1 MTARP
6 LATSTGIGLGMGG
19 TAGYA
24 APVDPDTGDWQA
36 RLPSAEYNAL
46 LGGTIGFSGAAASR
60 FAGDPQGT
68 TDTVRNWLAENA
80 PGPGQMNVFALA
92 HRVAK
97 DPLMGDPAKSDLP
110 NMIKVAEMRRNLPD
124 TEPNPGARENP
135 AIFSATSGGGYE
147 VSANHP
153 QLPLSGLF
161 YSPEGALRMEI
172 PAGTVD
178 KSKLMPGTVH
188 KFGDV
193 YNSDAFRIYPDLA
206 QKNIYITSERNGR
219 SDPKNIEHPTDPE
232 GFELSVY
239 NRNKPPNPDLV
250 KAYMEKRLQYL
261 IDQKEG
267 LAAGAKKTPGLE
279 ASKVDALEKR
289 LSAIRQDLGD
299 ELDQHNKAIDQLHA
313 QQSRNPNDSS
323 IASSIAALES
333 ARTAA
338 ASNLDAISAYHN
350 HVRGYKDLV
359 DEALAS
365 GGDPNLSDIVAS
377 YVNGLRNDY
386 INRSKVVPPR
396 LSRPLS
402 PNEEQQ
408 AITDY
413 LYKHSAGHIL
423 SELANR
429 RSTWGG
435 AGADYP
441 LTATTKY
448 PLAANPQKE
457 ATSPDIEKLKKS
469 LVMPEMTGNLS
480 KQDLIDFAR
489 RWRYQGNGRKY

>member
-1 MTARP
+1 MP
-6 LATSTGIGLGMGG
+6 KQS
-19 TAGYA
+19 
-24 APVDPDTGDWQA
+24 
-36 RLPSAEYNAL
+36 
-46 LGGTIGFSGAAASR
+46 
-60 FAGDPQGT
+60 
-68 TDTVRNWLAENA
+68 
-80 PGPGQMNVFALA
+80 
-92 HRVAK
+92 
-97 DPLMGDPAKSDLP
+97 
-110 NMIKVAEMRRNLPD
+110 KVA
-124 TEPNPGARENP
+124 A
-135 AIFSATSGGGYE
+135 
-147 VSANHP
+147 
-153 QLPLSGLF
+153 
-161 YSPEGALRMEI
+161 
-172 PAGTVD
+172 
-178 KSKLMPGTVH
+178 
-188 KFGDV
+188 
-193 YNSDAFRIYPDLA
+193 
-206 QKNIYITSERNGR
+206 
-219 SDPKNIEHPTDPE
+219 
-232 GFELSVY
+232 
-239 NRNKPPNPDLV
+239 
-250 KAYMEKRLQYL
+250 
-261 IDQKEG
+261 
-267 LAAGAKKTPGLE
+267 
-279 ASKVDALEKR
+279 
-289 LSAIRQDLGD
+289 
-299 ELDQHNKAIDQLHA
+299 
-313 QQSRNPNDSS
+313 
-323 IASSIAALES
+323 SIAALES

-377 YVNGLRNDY
+377 YVNGLRNNY

-408 AITDY
+408 AITEY